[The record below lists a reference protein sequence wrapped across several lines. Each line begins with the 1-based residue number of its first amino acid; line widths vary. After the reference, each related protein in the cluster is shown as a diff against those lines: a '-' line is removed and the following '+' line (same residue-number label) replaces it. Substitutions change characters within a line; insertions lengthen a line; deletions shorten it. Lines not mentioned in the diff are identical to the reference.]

1 MPKHRA
7 RALVAAIAAIAAIVS
22 IPMAIAA
29 GATPAPPTVA
39 TAPATSITDSGV
51 TLNGSVNP
59 NGQQTNY
66 AFQWGPTAGYGHETP
81 LTSAGSG
88 SSSGS
93 VSAALSGLASGS
105 TYHYRIIAM
114 NDSGTSVGS
123 DQSFTTGGTPPA
135 PSAPPTASTG
145 SATNVGQSGATVSG
159 TVNPGGQATSYYFE
173 YGPTANYG
181 FETAA
186 TSGGSGVTDER
197 VSANLAELASSTT
210 YHYRAVA
217 VSPGGTALG
226 SDQTFTTTTPPA
238 VTTGPASQVRKTSAV
253 LNGTVD
259 PKGQATSYY
268 FQYGTSTASGLQ
280 NSPTSAGSGTGKVAV
295 HSTITGLTTNT
306 SYHYRLVAQSAGGTS
321 YGADQMVTV
330 GQPQSEVRF
339 MGRMGFVSPG
349 RIIGVEAGCFG
360 GDARCAGHVTMSDNG
375 VVIGQRNFA
384 IAPNSGGFLH
394 IEISR
399 QGEKM
404 LLSYNRVFHLLPV
417 TVTVTTTSGQK
428 TSQVMHLARWVWH

>member
-22 IPMAIAA
+22 IPMALAA

-39 TAPATSITDSGV
+39 TAPATNVSGSGA

-105 TYHYRIIAM
+105 TYHYRIIAI

-123 DQSFTTGGTPPA
+123 DQSFTIGGNPPA
-135 PSAPPTASTG
+135 PSTPPTASTG
-145 SATNVGQSGATVSG
+145 SATNVGQSGATVNG

-186 TSGGSGVTDER
+186 TSGGSGVTDEP

-210 YHYRAVA
+210 YHYRLVA

-253 LNGTVD
+253 
-259 PKGQATSYY
+259 PKRDSRSQGP
-268 FQYGTSTASGLQ
+268 G
-280 NSPTSAGSGTGKVAV
+280 
-295 HSTITGLTTNT
+295 
-306 SYHYRLVAQSAGGTS
+306 
-321 YGADQMVTV
+321 DQ
-330 GQPQSEVRF
+330 
-339 MGRMGFVSPG
+339 
-349 RIIGVEAGCFG
+349 
-360 GDARCAGHVTMSDNG
+360 
-375 VVIGQRNFA
+375 
-384 IAPNSGGFLH
+384 L
-394 IEISR
+394 
-399 QGEKM
+399 
-404 LLSYNRVFHLLPV
+404 LLPV
-417 TVTVTTTSGQK
+417 RHQHRLRPAEQPHKRRIGHREGRGPLNDHWADDQHELSLPARGAERGRHLLRRRPDGHRGPARIRGQVHG
-428 TSQVMHLARWVWH
+428 QDGICLPRANHRRRGRLLRRRRPLRRARDDAPQRDRDRTAQLRHRAQQRRIPEHRDLPPGRKDAPVIQPGLPPAPRSPSR